1 PAPLRV
7 RPDETLVEPVL
18 IERVPWHSVATTF
31 EGRPLAPEIPVDSL
45 QSIFAVP
52 LPGVQMGALAVLN
65 PSETAPEAVFAVLQ
79 QVAPTLGVLVT
90 LQATQIQLQQR
101 ERALKWLRNLPT
113 RLGDEI
119 CLPKVMEATERLLR
133 KVSSVGGGLWLY
145 DDDRTRLLC
154 SVQYGTPQLPEQI
167 DPSTL
172 PSDWK
177 ASPVDISHDGRLFR
191 LYPLNLA
198 ERTLGFIALAVVDDA
213 DAMDWVEPLTSPL
226 ALLLAHAWLYEQVAR
241 KAQNMTALYELSLKM
256 GEVNTL
262 REALHLLTETA
273 RAVVPHDYCVIYLPT
288 RYRADFLTPEL
299 VSPPQEVLM
308 RHAPHAQYSL
318 PGWVYAFN
326 APIAA
331 HDLANHPQ
339 NLKDPL
345 PSGFSS
351 ALAVPIQVAERSLGV
366 LLLLTVEPREFNLSE
381 VELLFTLANTGALRL
396 NSLLQTTRA

>member
-1 PAPLRV
+1 MLAQPNWDGVLSPLASGTAPSESISALLNWVREALRAQQTLLLLPEPSGLWVDFAYVSGENAEEIQGLRV

-18 IERVPWHSVATTF
+18 IERMPWHSVATTF
-31 EGRPLAPEIPVDSL
+31 EGRSLAPEIPADAL

-145 DDDRTRLLC
+145 DEDRTRLLC
-154 SVQYGTPQLPEQI
+154 SVQYGTPRLPEQV
-167 DPSTL
+167 DPSAL

-198 ERTLGFIALAVVDDA
+198 ERTLGFIALA
-213 DAMDWVEPLTSPL
+213 
-226 ALLLAHAWLYEQVAR
+226 
-241 KAQNMTALYELSLKM
+241 
-256 GEVNTL
+256 
-262 REALHLLTETA
+262 
-273 RAVVPHDYCVIYLPT
+273 
-288 RYRADFLTPEL
+288 
-299 VSPPQEVLM
+299 
-308 RHAPHAQYSL
+308 
-318 PGWVYAFN
+318 
-326 APIAA
+326 
-331 HDLANHPQ
+331 
-339 NLKDPL
+339 
-345 PSGFSS
+345 
-351 ALAVPIQVAERSLGV
+351 
-366 LLLLTVEPREFNLSE
+366 
-381 VELLFTLANTGALRL
+381 
-396 NSLLQTTRA
+396 